1 MWGKAITACFL
12 LSKQI
17 TESRQHLGD
26 DLSTPQP
33 DPNCHTLY
41 CHYKSNSLWI
51 VHPSW
56 PVNHAGKK
64 RLWRQTL
71 WTRASQTVGFL
82 VWAST
87 HVLSMFS
94 GSEKGVIS
102 LSHFLKCFQVSSCR
116 DKSRARS
123 LKTTE
128 EGKTLSGVQEC
139 MLSVFKNKPKL
150 DQRRGL
156 NLAGIMSSFTFS
168 DRQRG
173 LWGLCWL

>member
-1 MWGKAITACFL
+1 MAATPRRRPFNSSTRPKLPHAL
-12 LSKQI
+12 LPLQI
-17 TESRQHLGD
+17 EQPLDCPSQLASESRW
-26 DLSTPQP
+26 T
-33 DPNCHTLY
+33 
-41 CHYKSNSLWI
+41 
-51 VHPSW
+51 
-56 PVNHAGKK
+56 K
-64 RLWRQTL
+64 RLWRQTF
-71 WTRASQTVGFL
+71 WTCASQTARFL

-116 DKSRARS
+116 DKSHACS

-128 EGKTLSGVQEC
+128 EEKTLSGIQEC

-150 DQRRGL
+150 DQGRGL

>member
-1 MWGKAITACFL
+1 MTFQLLNQTQTATRFTATTNLTASGLSIPAGQWITL
-12 LSKQI
+12 
-17 TESRQHLGD
+17 E
-26 DLSTPQP
+26 
-33 DPNCHTLY
+33 
-41 CHYKSNSLWI
+41 
-51 VHPSW
+51 
-56 PVNHAGKK
+56 KK

-71 WTRASQTVGFL
+71 WTCASQTAGFL